1 MQASHLR
8 FMERRTF
15 DNISGVFRISPAAA
29 LMRATS
35 SSALFTGVSNTKDF
49 ICPRRNNPDRNGL
62 AIGRPMHWTSTV
74 NLSFTTCCIQVIPNR
89 NTENVRGSILLEPH
103 GNTSRSGNVRCPITL
118 AKLVPR
124 ISGSVDQSGDQA
136 ECRVLLDSSAFVY
149 STIVQPVCVR
159 WK

>member
-62 AIGRPMHWTSTV
+62 AIGEANALDLHG
-74 NLSFTTCCIQVIPNR
+74 Q
-89 NTENVRGSILLEPH
+89 SIVHHMLY
-103 GNTSRSGNVRCPITL
+103 SS
-118 AKLVPR
+118 
-124 ISGSVDQSGDQA
+124 
-136 ECRVLLDSSAFVY
+136 DSEQKY
-149 STIVQPVCVR
+149 
-159 WK
+159 

>member
-49 ICPRRNNPDRNGL
+49 ICPQKK
-62 AIGRPMHWTSTV
+62 S
-74 NLSFTTCCIQVIPNR
+74 
-89 NTENVRGSILLEPH
+89 
-103 GNTSRSGNVRCPITL
+103 SR
-118 AKLVPR
+118 
-124 ISGSVDQSGDQA
+124 QEWSGDRGGQ
-136 ECRVLLDSSAFVY
+136 CTGPPRPIYRSPHVAF
-149 STIVQPVCVR
+149 
-159 WK
+159 K

>member
-49 ICPRRNNPDRNGL
+49 IAPRRNNPDRNGL
-62 AIGRPMHWTSTV
+62 AIGEANALTSTA

-89 NTENVRGSILLEPH
+89 NTEMCGAPSCWNHMEVRVAAVTCALS
-103 GNTSRSGNVRCPITL
+103 NNSGKTCSKNIR
-118 AKLVPR
+118 
-124 ISGSVDQSGDQA
+124 
-136 ECRVLLDSSAFVY
+136 
-149 STIVQPVCVR
+149 
-159 WK
+159 

>member
-49 ICPRRNNPDRNGL
+49 IAPRRNNPDRNGL
-62 AIGRPMHWTSTV
+62 AIGGGQCTGPPRP
-74 NLSFTTCCIQVIPNR
+74 IY
-89 NTENVRGSILLEPH
+89 
-103 GNTSRSGNVRCPITL
+103 RSLHV
-118 AKLVPR
+118 
-124 ISGSVDQSGDQA
+124 
-136 ECRVLLDSSAFVY
+136 AF
-149 STIVQPVCVR
+149 
-159 WK
+159 K